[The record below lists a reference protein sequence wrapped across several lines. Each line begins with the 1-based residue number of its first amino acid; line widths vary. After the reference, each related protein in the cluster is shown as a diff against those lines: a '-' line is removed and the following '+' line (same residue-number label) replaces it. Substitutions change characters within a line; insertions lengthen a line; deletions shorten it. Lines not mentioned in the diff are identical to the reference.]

1 MTPRDFS
8 IWLKGFMAACND
20 FTATPAQWDKIRE
33 ELDKVDP
40 EEDEKGLDLEIDD
53 WYPDPSNLHTPHP
66 RTAVPAGLFQ
76 ASGTSTSTSL
86 PPNTNIT
93 YTTKQLLND

>member
-20 FTATPAQWDKIRE
+20 FTATPAQWDKIKE
-33 ELDKVDP
+33 ELGQVQDP
-40 EEDEKGLDLEIDD
+40 NDDDQGLDVEIDD
-53 WYPDPSNLHTPHP
+53 WYPDPSNLN
-66 RTAVPAGLFQ
+66 VPPPSTTVPGLFHT
-76 ASGTSTSTSL
+76 GTSITNY
-86 PPNTNIT
+86 PPNTSIT